1 MGFQF
6 QLLVDV
12 LVSQSYLEICW
23 KRITSFL
30 IWATTRIYINIPNQK
45 ERLDFHKISP
55 RFLFSFFFIEMYTK
69 TFQWRMINSKN
80 ITQI

>member
-55 RFLFSFFFIEMYTK
+55 RFLFSFYLFLFIYRNVYQNVPVT
-69 TFQWRMINSKN
+69 ND
-80 ITQI
+80 